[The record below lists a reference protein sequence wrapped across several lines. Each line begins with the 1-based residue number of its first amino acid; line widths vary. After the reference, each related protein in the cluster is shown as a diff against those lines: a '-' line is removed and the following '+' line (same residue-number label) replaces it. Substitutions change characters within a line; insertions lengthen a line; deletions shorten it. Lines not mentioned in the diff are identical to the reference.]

1 MIHLGVVEDIQKLLP
16 SLDLVQG
23 NGHDVSVCV
32 VGNSLDGRR
41 LSTAGLT
48 VKQKSHGIGNAASFV
63 PSLVFVEE
71 IYSVYNVVFFWK
83 ENIAE

>member
-1 MIHLGVVEDIQKLLP
+1 MIHLGVVEHIQQLLP

-32 VGNSLDGRR
+32 VGNRLDGRR
-41 LSTAGLT
+41 LSAARLA
-48 VKQKSHGIGNAASFV
+48 VKQKSHSIGNAASFV
-63 PSLVFVEE
+63 PSLVFVKE
-71 IYSVYNVVFFWK
+71 INSVYNVVFFWK